1 MKNVVVAIA
10 VALSA
15 VAHADG
21 LSASEGL
28 LMTALSQR
36 DAVDCPSLFVSDA
49 SQTQRA
55 LLDIASREHALP
67 WIAPRAVRCLIEVRG
82 DDVEVGVA
90 MRQWVSDQERPGL
103 MVVVARFLPML
114 APQHVQELLPL
125 VRARVRQEP
134 RLEGLVM
141 PALRST
147 LEVESSK

>member
-49 SQTQRA
+49 PQTQRA

-141 PALRST
+141 SALRST